1 MLFRSGQIGT
11 TPGKGSTSNGY
22 SRDANNVL
30 AVGNGVNGAVIIRH
44 AVANANRTN
53 GATLKVQSGTG
64 VVSIGGN
71 IANLSNL
78 LLDSSS
84 AINLTG
90 AISGTGALSKLNAN
104 TLTLTGLANYTGS
117 TEVTAGGIVL
127 TNNVAPAT
135 SGFTGTGT
143 VVIEPS
149 TSFTSAVTSA
159 YNFASTLTGLRLGK
173 ENNTQSL
180 TISSAIGIAGPVSLY
195 GAGIAINN
203 NIDTRAG
210 GLSGDVLV
218 KSSVDILLAP
228 TKFIKTTGGD
238 VVLWSNSDAQKTDGT
253 ILLSNGSS
261 VATGSGHVWLG
272 GGSGSTSW
280 NGLTVGDGYA
290 VPNTNAIN
298 SASGALRAGII
309 FDVSSVQTSGGN
321 IAINAMSGT
330 TTIGAI
336 STHGV
341 NTLDAGN
348 GTIYIKTRNID
359 NAGRGLLTGMYNST
373 VAAQTTF
380 KSTHAGSDA
389 IVIDVDVS
397 NGLSTGLGT
406 SVEGNTRI
414 LAPNGDIRITSIA
427 ATGQSGLRM
436 GYSSTSV
443 GTLQVLSG
451 SGDILLNTGSTSIE
465 TANAS
470 STITLGYVSGDTL
483 VPSSVSNIKFVSDK
497 FSSNGA
503 LVFKRV

>member
-1 MLFRSGQIGT
+1 
-11 TPGKGSTSNGY
+11 
-22 SRDANNVL
+22 
-30 AVGNGVNGAVIIRH
+30 
-44 AVANANRTN
+44 
-53 GATLKVQSGTG
+53 
-64 VVSIGGN
+64 
-71 IANLSNL
+71 
-78 LLDSSS
+78 
-84 AINLTG
+84 LT
-90 AISGTGALSKLNAN
+90 
-104 TLTLTGLANYTGS
+104 
-117 TEVTAGGIVL
+117 
-127 TNNVAPAT
+127 
-135 SGFTGTGT
+135 
-143 VVIEPS
+143 
-149 TSFTSAVTSA
+149 
-159 YNFASTLTGLRLGK
+159 
-173 ENNTQSL
+173 
-180 TISSAIGIAGPVSLY
+180 IAGPVSLH
-195 GAGIAINN
+195 GAGVTINS
-203 NIDTRAG
+203 NIDTRTG
-210 GLSGDVLV
+210 GANGDVLV
-218 KSSVDILLAP
+218 KSSVDITLAP
-228 TKFIKTTGGD
+228 TKSIKTTGGD

-348 GTIYIKTRNID
+348 GTLYIKTRNID

-380 KSTHAGSDA
+380 KSTHTGSDA

-397 NGLSTGLGT
+397 NGLATGLGT

-503 LVFKRV
+503 LVFNTSGTLVIEPFSQSFSTDFNTTSLNYSADLSGLTIGKSGNASGITIGSAANIAGPVTVYGGAIAINAPVTSTGTVKLTGSTITDGAGGVITADKLAILSGAVTLDNTSNAVNTLEKKCEACIGDADTPLLLLLLL